1 LTLTRVRI
9 AKIIV
14 VVAIFRMTD
23 AYDRL
28 YQGISEKL
36 TSKADREI
44 LKELVDLQRK
54 GGKEI
59 LEEKIQELV
68 DKVGGDV

>member
-1 LTLTRVRI
+1 
-9 AKIIV
+9 
-14 VVAIFRMTD
+14 MTD

-36 TSKADREI
+36 LSKADRET

-54 GGKEI
+54 GGKEV
-59 LEEKIQELV
+59 LKEKIQELV
-68 DKVGGDV
+68 EKVGGDLQA

>member
-1 LTLTRVRI
+1 M
-9 AKIIV
+9 
-14 VVAIFRMTD
+14 VATFRMTD

-36 TSKADREI
+36 PSKADREI

-54 GGKEI
+54 GGKEV
-59 LEEKIQELV
+59 LKEKIQELV
-68 DKVGGDV
+68 DKVGSDV

>member
-1 LTLTRVRI
+1 
-9 AKIIV
+9 
-14 VVAIFRMTD
+14 MTD

-36 TSKADREI
+36 PSKADRAI

-54 GGKEI
+54 GGKEV
-59 LEEKIQELV
+59 LKEKIQELV
-68 DKVGGDV
+68 DRVGSDV